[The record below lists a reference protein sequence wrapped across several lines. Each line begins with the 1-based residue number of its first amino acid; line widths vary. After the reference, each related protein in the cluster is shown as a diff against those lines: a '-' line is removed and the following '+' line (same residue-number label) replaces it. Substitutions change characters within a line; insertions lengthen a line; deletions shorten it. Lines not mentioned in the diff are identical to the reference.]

1 MLAIRVSYTLSLQ
14 TFSRI
19 FPTFFYLLD
28 FVLPVN
34 ARPAPPL
41 TLAPSPF
48 CCPFKRRGL
57 SSLVPPG
64 VERRTPRALRRM
76 APGSSGRSPLVP
88 GGAGRSL
95 ARPPLNLT
103 PVNFRTPQA
112 LPSATHACTPVSPHH
127 PHTCPAAMTPAPAR
141 ERLTWEVWGGWEGAA
156 VSCIEKY
163 TLPVAEG
170 ELVTQSI
177 SLGVSDDTF
186 SNVTKS

>member
-1 MLAIRVSYTLSLQ
+1 MWLTMLAQVGCRPSVVDHFWSNACNSCFLYPQ
-14 TFSRI
+14 PPDFFQN

-76 APGSSGRSPLVP
+76 AHGSSGQSPLVP

-103 PVNFRTPQA
+103 PANFRTPQA

-127 PHTCPAAMTPAPAR
+127 PPHMPCFHDPL
-141 ERLTWEVWGGWEGAA
+141 RLLACAWHGV
-156 VSCIEKY
+156 Y
-163 TLPVAEG
+163 TSSV
-170 ELVTQSI
+170 
-177 SLGVSDDTF
+177 
-186 SNVTKS
+186 